1 MAKPGTATNQVLT
14 RLPKKTQDADGD
26 GIISPQEMM
35 SFGQDSNPTVTAK
48 QNYTAVKYGND
59 KGTLRFGHIHKKGDV
74 TSGCMLDTPD
84 GRHQFSLDI
93 DGQRKGWTTSTSP
106 GNFQV
111 LAGEDNTEPD
121 DTLILNAVN
130 GNICITAANGKI
142 RLQGTDIE
150 LIAVGDGDTKGHI
163 KCTATETFS
172 VHETKKIILDSKI
185 RTLFKC
191 GGEMDIAAGSCMK
204 IYGSLIKAV
213 TNACAVKDS
222 KNLTKKVG
230 QDPKICADPN
240 TTST

>member
-14 RLPKKTQDADGD
+14 RLPKKSQDADGD

-35 SFGQDSNPTVTAK
+35 SFGQDPNPTVTAK

-74 TSGCMLDTPD
+74 TAGVMLDTPD

-130 GNICITAANGKI
+130 GNICITAHNGKI

-150 LIAVGDGDTKGHI
+150 LVAIGEGGEKGHI
-163 KCTATETFS
+163 KCTATETFT
-172 VHETKKIILDSKI
+172 VHETKKIILDSKSMTKI
-185 RTLFKC
+185 TTT
-191 GGEMDIAAGSCMK
+191 GIMDLAANTCLKM
-204 IYGSLIKAV
+204 YASLIKGV
-213 TNACAVKDS
+213 TDASAVKDS
-222 KNLTKKVG
+222 KCNTKG
-230 QDPKICADPN
+230 QVQTNNK
-240 TTST
+240 T